1 MCVSSIFMF
10 DFSLFKFNI
19 SCINICMVSAFD
31 VALLKIFP
39 VSRSD
44 MHINIFHSV
53 VGISE

>member
-1 MCVSSIFMF
+1 
-10 DFSLFKFNI
+10 
-19 SCINICMVSAFD
+19 MVSAFD